1 MHSLNKKSHL
11 LTDSQNEKIHTDS
24 PKTITT
30 HSLQAMFL
38 SYFFIIILTDVLQ
51 AKQPVSSKKTA
62 IKMAAEQQSTGGD
75 CSR

>member
-1 MHSLNKKSHL
+1 
-11 LTDSQNEKIHTDS
+11 
-24 PKTITT
+24 
-30 HSLQAMFL
+30 MFL

-51 AKQPVSSKKTA
+51 ANQPVSSKKTA